1 MMTES
6 STLYQ
11 KISRFP
17 GYVITCTKTCD
28 KRLSWSFGKKKCEKT
43 PSKLEKPRMA
53 ALIISPGFEA
63 FERNCRWVFLTV
75 FLFVCFFPWSFQKLN
90 IYCFVLAVVFEILSH
105 IFHMVFAWVNR
116 SSLYHFPVSELK
128 TPRKSERPEDRPKF
142 SEVADLVFSPQA
154 SFRHQFPSTLL
165 LDSDSCLWWPKKTFI
180 TLQLLS
186 TRHVKTWKRRI
197 KLLCKMSH
205 LQANADSMPRCLSD
219 SKLDEA
225 FAAHGQSGHRFGR
238 KSFTRPTY
246 CHHCTDLLWGLTNQ
260 GLICEGKKA
269 L

>member
-1 MMTES
+1 MEFSLLYFFS
-6 STLYQ
+6 SVSFLDLS
-11 KISRFP
+11 KSSISIVLSWLLFSRF
-17 GYVITCTKTCD
+17 
-28 KRLSWSFGKKKCEKT
+28 
-43 PSKLEKPRMA
+43 
-53 ALIISPGFEA
+53 
-63 FERNCRWVFLTV
+63 
-75 FLFVCFFPWSFQKLN
+75 
-90 IYCFVLAVVFEILSH
+90 LSH
-105 IFHMVFAWVNR
+105 IFHMVFAWVNH
-116 SSLYHFPVSELK
+116 SSLYHFPVSELFLHPLK
-128 TPRKSERPEDRPKF
+128 THRKSERPEDRPKF

-269 L
+269 LQCFTS